1 MKVVL
6 IDADSLFYAICF
18 GKFNEFTKTAKGGY
32 DIRQY
37 YNHLDLWM
45 EDIIKKARATHYL
58 AFWTNG
64 RVFRHTIDPNYKSGR
79 PDDKPI
85 FFDDI
90 RRYFMFDEKDPPRS
104 KWKGIAVKGLEAEDL
119 VAIYS
124 THYINNN
131 IDYCIARIDH
141 DLDQLA
147 GEHYNFKDDTFSVIS
162 YDNSEYNLWKQVLQG
177 CVTDKVVGLKGV
189 GDVKAAKYL
198 SNISTDNLS
207 NKVLETYIKHEG
219 WEIGQERFKEVYS
232 LIYLLRTVEEVKKYL
247 GIDYILQEP
256 YYYST
261 VRPNMFGNI
270 TKPIDN
276 NDNIPDFLL

>member
-6 IDADSLFYAICF
+6 IDGDSLFYAICF
-18 GKFNEFTKTAKGGY
+18 GKFNQFTKTTKGGY
-32 DIRQY
+32 DIREY
-37 YNHLDLWM
+37 YSHLDLWM
-45 EDIIKKARATHYL
+45 EDIIKKAKATHYL

-64 RVFRHTIDPNYKSGR
+64 KVFRHHIDPNYKSGR
-79 PDDKPI
+79 AEDKPL

-90 RRYFMFDEKDPPRS
+90 RRYFMFEEKDPSKS

-147 GEHYNFKDDTFSVIS
+147 GEHYNFKDDTFSIIS
-162 YDNSEYNLWKQVLQG
+162 YEDSKLNLWRQVLTG
-177 CVTDKVVGLKGV
+177 CQTDKIIGLKGIGEKKASKILENIDI
-189 GDVKAAKYL
+189 GDLFLQVR
-198 SNISTDNLS
+198 
-207 NKVLETYIKHEG
+207 ETFIKHEG
-219 WEIGQERFKEVYS
+219 WEVGNERFHEVYS

-247 GIDYILQEP
+247 GIDYVLQEP
-256 YYYST
+256 YYHST
-261 VRPNMFGNI
+261 VRPNIFGNNLNK
-270 TKPIDN
+270 TDN
-276 NDNIPDFLL
+276 NSIPDFLL